1 MADGFFHCV
10 WVQELFK
17 AFARY
22 LSHLLVEGRSQGKGQ
37 GKAGGP
43 CLKVQAAHVMTFLR
57 LSVSVPAVK
66 EEAKALIKKFFSR
79 VQRCENEADWKHL
92 KMPHGRKPSESK
104 E

>member
-1 MADGFFHCV
+1 MPS
-10 WVQELFK
+10 
-17 AFARY
+17 
-22 LSHLLVEGRSQGKGQ
+22 LS
-37 GKAGGP
+37 
-43 CLKVQAAHVMTFLR
+43 

-66 EEAKALIKKFFSR
+66 EDAKALIKKFFSR